1 MPRRAAGRMLEALQ
15 EVSQMRPIVV
25 ATDGS
30 PAGRRATDV
39 AAALARE
46 RQAPLAVLVVWRVA
60 PGWGA
65 FARQHEL
72 YAAEETARTRAEAVA
87 AAAADR
93 AGEGVEVSTAVRA
106 GDVAQEI
113 CAFAVAEDAQLIVLG
128 GDAPPGPVVEHV
140 LAKADRPV
148 LVVPLRRRTPVR
160 VPAQAAR

>member
-1 MPRRAAGRMLEALQ
+1 
-15 EVSQMRPIVV
+15 MRPIVV

-72 YAAEETARTRAEAVA
+72 FAAEEAARTRAEAVA
-87 AAAADR
+87 AAAAER
-93 AGEGVEVSTAVRA
+93 AGGTVSTVVRS
-106 GDVAQEI
+106 GDAAQEI
-113 CAFAVAEDAQLIVLG
+113 CAFAAAEDAQLIVLG
-128 GDAPPGPVVEHV
+128 GDAPRGPVVEHV
-140 LAKADRPV
+140 LARADRPV
-148 LVVPLRRRTPVR
+148 LVVPLGRRPPVQ
-160 VPAQAAR
+160 VPARLAR